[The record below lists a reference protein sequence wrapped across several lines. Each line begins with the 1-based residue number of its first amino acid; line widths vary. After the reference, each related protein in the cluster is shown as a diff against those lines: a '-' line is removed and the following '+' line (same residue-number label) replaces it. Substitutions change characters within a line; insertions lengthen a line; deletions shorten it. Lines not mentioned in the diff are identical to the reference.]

1 MQSKFVQ
8 RLISSLQIFEIAM
21 ANFKLTISDVKGKS
35 ITKELKEGDANPLMG
50 LVIGAETDAAIVG
63 LSGKLKIT
71 GGSDKSGVPM
81 RGDLHGMA
89 RKRVLLSKGVGLQDT
104 EKGLRKRKLV
114 RGNTVSDEIFQ
125 LNCKYNGEIKDEA
138 PSVETE
144 TAPEEAPAKESKK
157 EAPAKEAKKE
167 APAKEAKKEAP
178 AKEAKKE

>member
-1 MQSKFVQ
+1 
-8 RLISSLQIFEIAM
+8 M

-50 LVIGAETDAAIVG
+50 LVVGAETDAAIVG
-63 LSGKLKIT
+63 LAGKLKIT

-104 EKGLRKRKLV
+104 EHGLRKRKLV

-125 LNCKYNGEIKDEA
+125 VNCKYDGEIKDEA
-138 PSVETE
+138 PPAEAATDD
-144 TAPEEAPAKESKK
+144 APKEDKK
-157 EAPAKEAKKE
+157 EAPAKEDKKE
-167 APAKEAKKEAP
+167 APAKEDKKE
-178 AKEAKKE
+178 